1 MVTQPT
7 PHQWSGHAKEFNK
20 RYIYIYIC
28 IYICMRAHVNRIRNP
43 PLLRNLKKYNI
54 PSSIDLLLCENP
66 HIVMTIDNSVKQID
80 F

>member
-7 PHQWSGHAKEFNK
+7 PHQWSGHVKEFNK
-20 RYIYIYIC
+20 RYIC
-28 IYICMRAHVNRIRNP
+28 VNRIRDP

-66 HIVMTIDNSVKQID
+66 HIVMTIDDSVKQID